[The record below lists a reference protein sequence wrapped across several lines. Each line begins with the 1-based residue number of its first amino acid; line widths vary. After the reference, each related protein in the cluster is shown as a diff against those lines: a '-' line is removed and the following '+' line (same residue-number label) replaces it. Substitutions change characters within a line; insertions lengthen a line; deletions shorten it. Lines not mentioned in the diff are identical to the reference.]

1 MNERDEV
8 FVEHGDVT
16 LRVEVAG
23 DGPTVLMVSGWPE
36 LASSWRHQV
45 THLADR
51 GYRAAAL
58 DVRGYGGSSVPP
70 ERERY
75 TLKELAGD
83 VAAVALALDDEP
95 VVLVGHDWGAPIVW
109 RTSIL
114 HPEVVRGVAGL
125 SVPHTPPM
133 GVSLIDLVDQLHAD
147 RFFYML
153 HFQEPGVAE
162 AEFEADLRG
171 ALKRVYHALSGAAA
185 DGTWNLDAPRGAA
198 FLPLLPDPP
207 DGPLAFLPD
216 DELDRMVEAFERT
229 GMTGAFNRYRAAA
242 IDVHD
247 EGDLIGATVDR
258 PSCFIGGAR
267 DAVRRMIPGV
277 DMYADPGAACTDFR
291 GATIVDGAG
300 HWVQQE
306 APEATNEALDAFLA
320 TL

>member
-1 MNERDEV
+1 MTEHDEV
-8 FVEHGDVT
+8 FVENGDVT

-23 DGPTVLMVSGWPE
+23 DGPTVLCVSGWPE

-45 THLADR
+45 EHLAAN

-58 DVRGYGGSSVPP
+58 DVRGYGGSSVPV

-83 VAAVALALDDEP
+83 VAAVAAALSDEP
-95 VVLVGHDWGAPIVW
+95 VVLAGHDWGAPIVY
-109 RTSIL
+109 RTAIL
-114 HPEVVRGVAGL
+114 HPERVRAVVGM

-133 GVSLIDLVDQLHAD
+133 GISIIDLVDQLHVD

-162 AEFEADLRG
+162 AEFEADLRA
-171 ALKRVYHALSGAAA
+171 ALKRCYHALSGEAA
-185 DGTWNLDAPRGAA
+185 DGSWTMDAPRGAA
-198 FLPLLPDPP
+198 FLPLLPEPP
-207 DGPLAFLPD
+207 DGPLSFMSD
-216 DELDRMVEAFERT
+216 DELDRIVAAFERT
-229 GMTGAFNRYRAAA
+229 GTTGAFNRYRAAA

-247 EGDLIGATVDR
+247 EGDLIGARVTQ
-258 PSCFIGGAR
+258 PSCFIAGSR
-267 DAVRRMIPGV
+267 DAVRRMIPGN
-277 DMYADPGAACTDFR
+277 DMFADAGAACDDFR
-291 GATIVDGAG
+291 GTTLIEGAG

-306 APEATNEALDAFLA
+306 APEETNAALDAFLA